1 MRTAL
6 LSVLAGVLVV
16 LFAAAAVQRVRT
28 DGSVLPGWV
37 VPPVQPPAA
46 AVEPPPVPVEEPAPA
61 PEPPPLITAGELSV
75 LDDDAPIPL
84 FRYVDAGGSVR
95 MARGLANVPPEHRA
109 SATPLERAHVNL
121 VNVPMPAEVA
131 VQDWQP
137 EFNPNRV
144 DVVMFGARWCGA
156 CARARKY
163 FEERGIAYEERD
175 IDADSRAR
183 EELLRI
189 VGRIAV
195 PLVQVNGR
203 SISGFR
209 REVYD
214 RLLR

>member
-6 LSVLAGVLVV
+6 LSVVAGVFVV
-16 LFAAAAVQRVRT
+16 LFAAAGVQRVRT
-28 DGSVLPGWV
+28 EGSVLPGWV
-37 VPPVQPPAA
+37 VPPAQPAA
-46 AVEPPPVPVEEPAPA
+46 PATTPPPSPPPVAPSPAIAPA

-75 LDDDAPIPL
+75 LADDAPAPL

-95 MARGLANVPPEHRA
+95 MARGLVTVP
-109 SATPLERAHVNL
+109 T
-121 VNVPMPAEVA
+121 PAEVA

-203 SISGFR
+203 YLSGFR